1 MLKVIWFS
9 FFVSVAML
17 CGGLFGSLYSQADD
31 LPYISPTTQGYSPAR
46 FALFSAEINVAA
58 QQFINDRHTQKVLAR
73 IDTQTGEIAILQL
86 QVSGINNPTVRSA
99 SWCQVP
105 ENARFSPDQR
115 TIGNQSDNNMDDDN
129 F

>member
-1 MLKVIWFS
+1 MSKVIWFS

-31 LPYISPTTQGYSPAR
+31 LPYINTTTQSYSPAR
-46 FALFSAEINVAA
+46 FALFAAEINVAA
-58 QQFINDRHTQKVLAR
+58 QQFINDNHTQKVLAR

-86 QVSGINNPTVRSA
+86 QISGINNPTVRSA
-99 SWCQVP
+99 FWCPVP
-105 ENARFSPDQR
+105 ENAQFSPDR
-115 TIGNQSDNNMDDDN
+115 MTIGNQPDNDQDDDN